1 MKKLISILLVTVM
14 VILGI
19 SACGQKNP
27 SAKDSTTEKNTD
39 KKIKVVT
46 TIFPE

>member
-19 SACGQKNP
+19 SACGQKIRLQKIP
-27 SAKDSTTEKNTD
+27 LQ
-39 KKIKVVT
+39 KKIQIKK
-46 TIFPE
+46 